1 MARVW
6 DGFEAIIGLEVHA
19 QLLTKSKVFC
29 GCSADFGGEPNTRV
43 CPICLG
49 FPGVLPVLNRKAL
62 EYTIRTA
69 LALNCKIARF
79 SKFDRKNYFYPDL
92 PKNYQI
98 SQYDMPLSYDGY
110 LDIEVD
116 GETRRVGIIRV
127 HLEEET
133 GKNIH
138 LVDEPASLVDFNRT
152 GLPLLE
158 IVSKP
163 DIRSPEEAKE
173 YLMRLRDIL
182 MYIGVCNGNMEEGSF
197 RCDANVS
204 VRPVGST
211 ELGTKTEVKNMNS
224 FKNVQ
229 RALEYEIRRQVGL
242 IRSGKKVVQETRLWD
257 AEAGVTRT
265 MRTKEYAHDYRYFP
279 EPDLVLMEIDP
290 EWVEEIRRSL
300 PELPA
305 QRLERFIRDY
315 NLPEYDAKVLISRK
329 ALADYFE
336 SCVSSFPKPKV
347 VSNWIMVDLLGA
359 LNARGM
365 DIEEFPVPPSR
376 LAELLRFVED
386 GTINQRT
393 AKDVFSEMIDTGKGP
408 EEIVKSKGLLQ
419 ISDERMIEE
428 IVEKVLA
435 ENADAVESYRKGKE
449 KAFGF
454 LVGQVMRETKGKANP
469 QIVNRILK
477 ERIGSG

>member
-1 MARVW
+1 MARTW
-6 DGFEAIIGLEVHA
+6 DGFEAVIGLEVHA

-49 FPGVLPVLNRKAL
+49 FPGVLPVLNKKAL
-62 EYTIRTA
+62 EFTIRTA

-116 GETRRVGIIRV
+116 GETRRIGIIRV

-138 LVDEPASLVDFNRT
+138 LADEEKSLVDFNRT
-152 GLPLLE
+152 GVPLIE

-182 MYIGVCNGNMEEGSF
+182 MYIDVCNGNMEEGSF

-204 VRPVGST
+204 VRPVGSS

-229 RALEYEIRRQVGL
+229 RALEYEIRRQVEL
-242 IRSGKKVVQETRLWD
+242 IKAGKKVVQETRLWD
-257 AEAGVTRT
+257 VEAGVTRP

-305 QRLERFIRDY
+305 QRLERFVRDY
-315 NLPEYDAKVLISRK
+315 NIPEYDARILTSRK

-336 SCVSSFPKPKV
+336 RCVRCFPKPKV
-347 VSNWIMVDLLGA
+347 VSNWIMVDILGA
-359 LNARGM
+359 LSARGM
-365 DIEEFPVPPSR
+365 EIEEFPISPEG
-376 LAELLRFVED
+376 LADLLKLIED

-393 AKDVFSEMIDTGKGP
+393 AKDVFSEMLDTGKGP
-408 EEIVKSKGLLQ
+408 EEIVRSKGLTQ
-419 ISDERMIEE
+419 ISDERTIAE

-435 ENADAVESYRKGKE
+435 ENMDAVESYRKGKE

-454 LVGQVMRETKGKANP
+454 LVGQVMRETRGKANP

-477 ERIGSG
+477 EKIGR

>member
-1 MARVW
+1 MARTW
-6 DGFEAIIGLEVHA
+6 DGFEAVIALEVHA
-19 QLLTKSKVFC
+19 QLLTRSKVFC

-62 EYTIRTA
+62 EFTIRTA

-98 SQYDMPLSYDGY
+98 SQYDMPISYDGY

-116 GETRRVGIIRV
+116 GETRRIGIIRV

-138 LVDEPASLVDFNRT
+138 LADEEKSLVDFNRT
-152 GLPLLE
+152 GVPLIE

-163 DIRSPEEAKE
+163 DMRSPEEAKE

-182 MYIGVCNGNMEEGSF
+182 MYIDVCNGNMEEGSF

-204 VRPVGST
+204 VRPVGSP

-229 RALEYEIRRQVGL
+229 RALEYEIRRQVEL
-242 IRSGKKVVQETRLWD
+242 IKAGKKVVQETRLWD
-257 AEAGVTRT
+257 VEAGVTRP

-315 NLPEYDAKVLISRK
+315 NIPEYDARILTSRK

-336 SCVSSFPKPKV
+336 RCVQCFPKPKV
-347 VSNWIMVDLLGA
+347 VSNWIMVDILGA
-359 LNARGM
+359 LSARGM
-365 DIEEFPVPPSR
+365 EIEEFPIPPER
-376 LAELLRFVED
+376 LADLLKLVED

-393 AKDVFSEMIDTGKGP
+393 AKDVFSEMLDTGKGP
-408 EEIVKSKGLLQ
+408 EEIVRSKGLTQ
-419 ISDERMIEE
+419 ISDEGTIAE

-435 ENADAVESYRKGKE
+435 ENMDAVESYRKGKE

-454 LVGQVMRETKGKANP
+454 LVGQVMRETRGKANP

-477 ERIGSG
+477 EKIGR

>member
-1 MARVW
+1 MARTW
-6 DGFEAIIGLEVHA
+6 DGFEAVIGLEVHA
-19 QLLTKSKVFC
+19 QLLTRSKVFC

-62 EYTIRTA
+62 EFTIRTA

-98 SQYDMPLSYDGY
+98 SQYDMPISYDGY

-116 GETRRVGIIRV
+116 GETRRIGIIRV

-138 LVDEPASLVDFNRT
+138 LADEEKSLVDFNRT
-152 GLPLLE
+152 GVPLIE

-182 MYIGVCNGNMEEGSF
+182 MYIDVCNGNMEEGSF

-204 VRPVGST
+204 VRPVGSP

-229 RALEYEIRRQVGL
+229 RALEYEIRRQVEL
-242 IRSGKKVVQETRLWD
+242 IKAGKKVVQETRLWD
-257 AEAGVTRT
+257 VEAGVTRP

-315 NLPEYDAKVLISRK
+315 NIPEYDARILTSRK

-336 SCVSSFPKPKV
+336 RCVQCFPKPKV
-347 VSNWIMVDLLGA
+347 VSNWIMVDILGA
-359 LNARGM
+359 LSARGM
-365 DIEEFPVPPSR
+365 EIEEFPIPPER
-376 LAELLRFVED
+376 LADLLKLVED

-393 AKDVFSEMIDTGKGP
+393 AKDVFSEMLDTGKGP
-408 EEIVKSKGLLQ
+408 EEIVRSKGLTQ
-419 ISDERMIEE
+419 ISDEGTIAE

-435 ENADAVESYRKGKE
+435 ENMDAVESYRKGKE

-454 LVGQVMRETKGKANP
+454 LVGQVMRETRGKANP

-477 ERIGSG
+477 EKIGR

>member
-1 MARVW
+1 MARTW
-6 DGFEAIIGLEVHA
+6 DGFEAVIGLEVHA
-19 QLLTKSKVFC
+19 QLLTRSKVFC

-62 EYTIRTA
+62 EFTIRTA

-98 SQYDMPLSYDGY
+98 SQYDMPISYDGY

-116 GETRRVGIIRV
+116 GETRRIGIIRV

-138 LVDEPASLVDFNRT
+138 LADEEKSLVDFNRT
-152 GLPLLE
+152 GVPLIE

-163 DIRSPEEAKE
+163 DMRSPEEAKE

-182 MYIGVCNGNMEEGSF
+182 MYIDVCNGNMEEGSF

-204 VRPVGST
+204 VRPVGSP

-229 RALEYEIRRQVGL
+229 RALEYEIRRQVEL
-242 IRSGKKVVQETRLWD
+242 IKAGKKVVQETRLWD
-257 AEAGVTRT
+257 VEAGVTRP

-315 NLPEYDAKVLISRK
+315 NIPEYDARILTSRK

-336 SCVSSFPKPKV
+336 RCVQCFPKPKV
-347 VSNWIMVDLLGA
+347 VSNWIMVDILGA
-359 LNARGM
+359 LSARGM
-365 DIEEFPVPPSR
+365 EIEEFPIPPER
-376 LAELLRFVED
+376 LADLLKLVED

-393 AKDVFSEMIDTGKGP
+393 AKDVFSEMLDTGKGP
-408 EEIVKSKGLLQ
+408 EEIVRSKGLTQ
-419 ISDERMIEE
+419 ISDEGTIAE

-435 ENADAVESYRKGKE
+435 ENMDAVESYRKGKE

-454 LVGQVMRETKGKANP
+454 LVGQVMRETRGKANP

-477 ERIGSG
+477 EKIGR

>member
-1 MARVW
+1 MARTW
-6 DGFEAIIGLEVHA
+6 DGFEAVIGLEVHA
-19 QLLTKSKVFC
+19 QLLTRSKVFC

-62 EYTIRTA
+62 EFTIRTA

-98 SQYDMPLSYDGY
+98 SQYDMPISYDGY

-116 GETRRVGIIRV
+116 GEMRRIGIIRV

-138 LVDEPASLVDFNRT
+138 LADEEKSLVDFNRT
-152 GLPLLE
+152 GVPLIE

-163 DIRSPEEAKE
+163 DMRSPEEAKE

-182 MYIGVCNGNMEEGSF
+182 MYIDVCNGNMEEGSF

-204 VRPVGST
+204 VRPVGSP

-229 RALEYEIRRQVGL
+229 RALEYEIRRQVEL
-242 IRSGKKVVQETRLWD
+242 IKAGKKVVQETRLWD
-257 AEAGVTRT
+257 VEAGVTRP

-315 NLPEYDAKVLISRK
+315 NIPEYDARILTSRK

-336 SCVSSFPKPKV
+336 RCVQCFPKPKV
-347 VSNWIMVDLLGA
+347 VSNWIMVDILGA
-359 LNARGM
+359 LSARGM
-365 DIEEFPVPPSR
+365 EIEEFPIPPER
-376 LAELLRFVED
+376 LADLLKLVED

-393 AKDVFSEMIDTGKGP
+393 AKDVFSEMLDTGKGP
-408 EEIVKSKGLLQ
+408 EEIVRSKGLTQ
-419 ISDERMIEE
+419 ISDEGTIAE

-435 ENADAVESYRKGKE
+435 ENMDAVESYRKGKE

-454 LVGQVMRETKGKANP
+454 LVGQVMRETRGKANP

-477 ERIGSG
+477 EKIGR

>member
-1 MARVW
+1 MARTW
-6 DGFEAIIGLEVHA
+6 DGFEAVIGLEVHA
-19 QLLTKSKVFC
+19 QLLTRSKVFC

-62 EYTIRTA
+62 EFTIRTA

-98 SQYDMPLSYDGY
+98 SQYDMPISYDGY

-116 GETRRVGIIRV
+116 GETRRIGIIRV

-138 LVDEPASLVDFNRT
+138 LADEEKSLVDFNRT
-152 GLPLLE
+152 GVPLIE

-163 DIRSPEEAKE
+163 DMRSPEEAKE

-182 MYIGVCNGNMEEGSF
+182 MYIDVCNGNMEEGSF

-204 VRPVGST
+204 VRPVGSP

-229 RALEYEIRRQVGL
+229 RALEYEIRRQVEL
-242 IRSGKKVVQETRLWD
+242 IKAGKKVVQETRLWD
-257 AEAGVTRT
+257 VEAGVTRP

-315 NLPEYDAKVLISRK
+315 NIPEYDARILTSRK

-336 SCVSSFPKPKV
+336 RCVQCFPKPKV
-347 VSNWIMVDLLGA
+347 VSNWIMVDILGA
-359 LNARGM
+359 LSARGM
-365 DIEEFPVPPSR
+365 EIEEFPIPPER
-376 LAELLRFVED
+376 LADLLKLVED

-393 AKDVFSEMIDTGKGP
+393 AKDVFSEMLDTGKGP
-408 EEIVKSKGLLQ
+408 EEIVRSKGLTQ
-419 ISDERMIEE
+419 ISDEGMIAE

-435 ENADAVESYRKGKE
+435 ENMDAVESYRKGKE

-454 LVGQVMRETKGKANP
+454 LVGQVMRETRGKANP

-477 ERIGSG
+477 EKIGR